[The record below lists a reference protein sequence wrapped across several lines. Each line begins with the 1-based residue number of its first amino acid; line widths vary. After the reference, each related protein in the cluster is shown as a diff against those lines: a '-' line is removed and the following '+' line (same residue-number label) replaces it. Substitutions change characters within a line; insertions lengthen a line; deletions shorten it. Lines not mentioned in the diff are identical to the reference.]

1 MSWPARGGFGAVI
14 SAGLCLAVMAGVA
27 YGLWGSRADGS
38 AAAAQDTAASQAML
52 PVRRGDSG
60 LLLPRFVTLKANRVN
75 VRRGPSNEHK
85 VSWVFTR
92 KGLPVEVVAEFEQ
105 WRRIRD
111 SDGAEGWVYYALL
124 SGRRGVVV
132 APWSG
137 AKPVPLLDAEAAGAK
152 PVALLASGVMADVES
167 CTGAFCRISV
177 EGHDGWVDQA
187 NLWGVYPGEQV
198 D

>member
-1 MSWPARGGFGAVI
+1 MALPALGSRLGAV
-14 SAGLCLAVMAGVA
+14 AWVGLCLAVIAGVA
-27 YGLWGSRADGS
+27 YGLWGSRSDSS
-38 AAAAQDTAASQAML
+38 AAAAQDTTASQAM
-52 PVRRGDSG
+52 PVRQGDSG
-60 LLLPRFVTLKANRVN
+60 LLLPRFVTLKADRVN

-92 KGLPVEVVAEFEQ
+92 KGLPVEIVAEFEH

-111 SDGAEGWVYYALL
+111 SEGAEGWVYHSLL

-152 PVALLASGVMADVES
+152 PVALLDSGVMADVES
-167 CTGAFCRISV
+167 CTGAFCRISI

>member
-1 MSWPARGGFGAVI
+1 MSLPARGGFGAII

-27 YGLWGSRADGS
+27 YGVWGSRADNS
-38 AAAAQDTAASQAML
+38 AAAAQDSTASQAM
-52 PVRRGDSG
+52 PVRHGDSG
-60 LLLPRFVTLKANRVN
+60 LVLPRFVTLKADRVN
-75 VRRGPSNEHK
+75 VRRGPSNEHN

-92 KGLPVEVVAEFEQ
+92 KGLPVEIVAEFEH

-111 SDGAEGWVYYALL
+111 SEGAEGWVYHSLL

-137 AKPVPLLDAEAAGAK
+137 AKPVPLLDAEAAGAR
-152 PVALLASGVMADVES
+152 PVALLDPGVMADVES
-167 CTGAFCRISV
+167 CTGAFCRISI
-177 EGHDGWVDQA
+177 EGHDGWVDPA
-187 NLWGVYPGEQV
+187 NLWGVYPGERV